1 MIKIQADNRIISMGS
16 KYTFLTNNYSS
27 GVSSF
32 YVLNASD
39 SSFAADA
46 FLLLENWGS
55 EYAEV
60 VRISTVD
67 SNTGLITL
75 TSTTKRSHSESAK
88 VTVIP
93 YDQVR
98 FYYTT
103 TATFGTGT
111 PLTGYVNLQATD
123 WFSTYDDEAYSTGYG
138 WFTFYNS
145 VTAIA
150 SQPSNA
156 IPYAGFGSNTTEDIL
171 NDFYSLLGN
180 KELRLVTR
188 EDALAWM
195 SEGYAKVR
203 NKLNLANSE
212 YTVSSLQS
220 LSITANT
227 NEYALPTDFSDLV
240 SLSYGLSTS
249 DPLGGGDLDKGPIEY
264 IPLRLAP
271 EYTGTTPRYYIR
283 SSYVGIVPTPT
294 EATTYHY
301 YYKKKG
307 SRLSSNTDEITLPD
321 SGEYITK
328 DWMLY
333 RAFLKFQNVNMA
345 TVYLKSFND
354 GLNDM
359 IVSSI
364 KRDANLDSW
373 EPSSAS
379 IA

>member
-1 MIKIQADNRIISMGS
+1 MIKLQADNRIISQGA
-16 KYTFLTNNYSS
+16 KYSFLTNNYSS
-27 GVSSF
+27 GVSSLSL
-32 YVLNASD
+32 LNASD
-39 SSFAADA
+39 TSFATDA

-55 EYAEV
+55 EQAEIV
-60 VRISTVD
+60 KISTVD
-67 SNTGLITL
+67 STTGLITL
-75 TSTTKRSHSESAK
+75 TTTTKRPHSESSR

-93 YDQVR
+93 YNQVR

-103 TATFGTGT
+103 TTTFGVGT
-111 PLTGYVNLQATD
+111 PLTGYVALQEGD
-123 WFSTYDDEAYSTGYG
+123 WFTVYDDNTYSTGYG

-145 VTAIA
+145 VTTIA
-150 SQPSNA
+150 SQPSNN

-188 EDALAWM
+188 EDSLAWM
-195 SEGYAKVR
+195 SEGYSKVR

-212 YTVSSLQS
+212 FTVSSLQS

-271 EYTGTTPRYYIR
+271 EYTGTTVRYYIR
-283 SSYVGIVPTPT
+283 GSYIGIVPTPT

-321 SGEYITK
+321 SGEYIVK

-333 RAFLKFQNVNMA
+333 RAFLKFQNANVA
-345 TVYLKSFND
+345 AIYLKSFND

-359 IVSSI
+359 IISSV
-364 KRDANLDSW
+364 KRDANLDSF
-373 EPSSAS
+373 S
-379 IA
+379 IASEANV